1 MLPGITK
8 TSDLSMPYAS
18 MMRTTVSSTRY
29 VSAPQLCSRTA
40 TATAKSSSSSGL
52 VTAVFPLAVEIFLFE
67 NSDLFV
73 FFAFF
78 MFLSFRREDEGFG
91 TGLPHFARGVE
102 VFRI

>member
-1 MLPGITK
+1 MK
-8 TSDLSMPYAS
+8 TMDAASLKRLNETIACLRQTSKGRLNANLYQKIVFLVELNHFRAQQDL
-18 MMRTTVSSTRY
+18 
-29 VSAPQLCSRTA
+29 
-40 TATAKSSSSSGL
+40 
-52 VTAVFPLAVEIFLFE
+52 FAVEIFLFE